1 MQQFFRAKEQYPDA
15 LLFFRMGD
23 FYELFHDDAIVAAK
37 ALDLALT
44 SRQKTADGQDIPMA
58 GVPHHAAAGYLA
70 KLVDKGFRVAI
81 CEQMAD
87 PATVKGIVPREVV
100 RVVTPG
106 LAIDPDAMSER
117 ADNWLAVVVKDAEGI
132 VVASIELSRSA
143 ARVTSLRD
151 EAELVAE
158 LTRTEAREIL
168 TEGLGEATL
177 AALRVAFPR
186 ARLAAA
192 PAARPEALEAA
203 LGDGRVEELDARSRS
218 TLSRAVAYAQ
228 AAHPQVAIHIEI
240 LDRTEPSTTL
250 TLDEPA
256 IRNLELLRTL
266 GGDKEG
272 SLVHAIDATRT
283 SMGARLLRR
292 RLVRPL
298 ADVAAIRRRLDDV
311 QQLVEDTTS
320 RASVRAALD
329 DVADLERLVT
339 RAELGL
345 GTPRE
350 LGAIRRTLGAAASL
364 ASLLRE
370 AGAAIDDL
378 RGASPTLRDASP
390 TLRGASPT
398 LRGASPT
405 LRGPSIRP
413 PSELGHE
420 LFVELTRVLE
430 DELPQT
436 ASQGGLVRAGAD
448 PRVDELRGLASQSRD
463 VLLALEERERV
474 ASGIASLKVGYTRVF
489 GYYIEITRS
498 NLKSVPAHFR
508 RKQTVA
514 NGERY
519 TTEELDELE
528 RAIASAEDRLK
539 ALEIEI
545 FERTRARVAKAASEL
560 RRIAAWLAELDV
572 TSCLAEIAASRGYV
586 RPTVDESTR
595 LELEGS
601 RHPVVELALPAGTF
615 VPNDV
620 SLDAQGERMWV
631 ITGPN
636 MAGKSTVMRQAALLV
651 ILAQLGSYV
660 PAHRAHVGLV
670 DRIYTRV
677 GASDNLAR
685 GQSTFMVEMAET
697 AALVRGATTRSLVI
711 LDEVGRGT
719 STYDGLAIARAVA
732 EHLVDRVRCRALF
745 ATHYHELCALEEARP
760 GAVRNHNATAREH
773 QGDVVFLHRLVP
785 GGANRSYGV
794 AVARIAGL
802 PDDVVARART
812 LLAGLE
818 ARSERGEA
826 SKQLALFTPVAAT
839 QAEPTSAASAT
850 ERARTPDPIEAEIL
864 AELEALALETTT
876 PMQAFT
882 RVVAWRE
889 RLRTRG

>member
-1 MQQFFRAKEQYPDA
+1 MTRASSRPSSGEGEKRSPAMQQFFRAKEQYPDA

-23 FYELFHDDAIVAAK
+23 FYELFHDDAIVAAR

-117 ADNWLAVVVKDAEGI
+117 ADNWLAVVVKDGEGV
-132 VVASIELSRSA
+132 VVASVELSRSA
-143 ARVTSLRD
+143 ARVTALRD
-151 EAELVAE
+151 EAELIAE

-168 TEGLGEATL
+168 SEGLGEPTL

-186 ARLAAA
+186 ARLAHA
-192 PAARPEALEAA
+192 PSPKPE
-203 LGDGRVEELDARSRS
+203 VLDAVLGEGRADTLDPRSRA
-218 TLSRAVAYAQ
+218 TLSRAIAYAQ
-228 AAHPQVAIHIEI
+228 AAHPQASIHIEV

-283 SMGARLLRR
+283 CMGARLLRR

-311 QQLVEDTTS
+311 QQLVEDATA
-320 RASVRAALD
+320 RAVVREKLD

-350 LGAIRRTLGAAASL
+350 LGAVRRTLGAAASL
-364 ASLLRE
+364 ASVLRE
-370 AGAAIDDL
+370 SGAAIEDL
-378 RGASPTLRDASP
+378 RGAS
-390 TLRGASPT
+390 
-398 LRGASPT
+398 
-405 LRGPSIRP
+405 IRP
-413 PSELGHE
+413 PTELGHE
-420 LFVELTRVLE
+420 LFVELSRLLE

-448 PRVDELRGLASQSRD
+448 PRVDELRNLASKSRD
-463 VLLALEERERV
+463 VLLALEERERA

-528 RAIASAEDRLK
+528 RAIASAEERLK
-539 ALEIEI
+539 GLEIEI
-545 FERTRARVAKAASEL
+545 FERTRALVAKAASGL

-572 TSCLAEIAASRGYV
+572 TACLAEIAASRGYV
-586 RPTVDESTR
+586 RPVVDDGTR

-660 PAHRAHVGLV
+660 PAHRARVGLV

-760 GAVRNHNATAREH
+760 GAVRNHNASAREH
-773 QGDVVFLHRLVP
+773 QGDVVFLHRLVA

-802 PDDVVARART
+802 PEDVVARART

-818 ARSERGEA
+818 ERSERREAEA
-826 SKQLALFTPVAAT
+826 SKQLALFAPPPVEEA
-839 QAEPTSAASAT
+839 PVASAT
-850 ERARTPDPIEAEIL
+850 AERARTLEPVEAEIL

-876 PMQAFT
+876 PMHAFT
-882 RVVAWRE
+882 RLIAWRE

>member
-1 MQQFFRAKEQYPDA
+1 MTRPTAPPRQGEGEKRSPAMQQFFRAKEQYPDA

-23 FYELFHDDAIVAAK
+23 FYELFHDDAIVASK

-44 SRQKTADGQDIPMA
+44 SRQKTADGQEIPMA
-58 GVPHHAAAGYLA
+58 GVPHHAASGYLA
-70 KLVDKGFRVAI
+70 KLVEKGFRVAI

-87 PATVKGIVPREVV
+87 PATVRGLVPREVV

-106 LAIDPDAMSER
+106 LALDPDAMSER
-117 ADNWLAVVVKDAEGI
+117 ADNWLAVVVRDGAGV

-151 EAELVAE
+151 EAELLAE
-158 LTRTEAREIL
+158 LTRTEAREVL
-168 TEGLGEATL
+168 AHGVSEETL
-177 AALRVAFPR
+177 AALRLAFPR
-186 ARLAAA
+186 ARVDHA
-192 PAARPEALEAA
+192 PAPRPELLEAA
-203 LGDGRVEELDARSRS
+203 FEEGRLDVLDARSREA
-218 TLSRAVAYAQ
+218 LSRAVAYAQ
-228 AAHPQVAIHIEI
+228 AAHPQASIRIEM
-240 LDRTEPSTTL
+240 LDRAEPSSSL

-266 GGDKEG
+266 SGDKEG
-272 SLVHAIDATRT
+272 SLVHALDDTRT

-292 RLVRPL
+292 RIVRPL
-298 ADVAAIRRRLDDV
+298 SDVTAIRRRLDDV
-311 QQLVEDTTS
+311 QQLVEDATL
-320 RASVRAALD
+320 RAAVRARLEG
-329 DVADLERLVT
+329 VADLERLVT

-345 GTPRE
+345 GAPRE
-350 LGAIRRTLGAAASL
+350 LGAIRRTLGAAASI

-370 AGAAIDDL
+370 ASAAVEEL
-378 RGASPTLRDASP
+378 RGAS
-390 TLRGASPT
+390 
-398 LRGASPT
+398 
-405 LRGPSIRP
+405 IRP
-413 PSELGHE
+413 PTDLAHALFTELERG
-420 LFVELTRVLE
+420 LE

-436 ASQGGLVRAGAD
+436 ASQGGLVRGGAD
-448 PRVDELRGLASQSRD
+448 ARVDELRALAGKSRD
-463 VLLALEERERV
+463 VLLALEERERA

-489 GYYIEITRS
+489 GYYIEVTRS

-528 RAIASAEDRLK
+528 RAIATAEDRLK
-539 ALEIEI
+539 ALELEI
-545 FERTRARVAKAASEL
+545 FERLRGRVAQTASSL

-572 TSCLAEIAASRGYV
+572 TSCLAELAAQRGYV
-586 RPTVDESTR
+586 RPLVDDGTR
-595 LELEGS
+595 LELEGC
-601 RHPVVELALPAGTF
+601 RHPVVELSLPPGTF

-620 SLDAQGERMWV
+620 RLDAQGERMWV

-660 PAHRAHVGLV
+660 PAQRARVGVV

-745 ATHYHELCALEEARP
+745 ATHYHEFCALEEARP

-773 QGDVVFLHRLVP
+773 RGEVVFLHRLVP

-794 AVARIAGL
+794 AVARLAGL
-802 PDDVVARART
+802 PDEVVARART
-812 LLAGLE
+812 LLAALE
-818 ARSERGEA
+818 ARSERPVEEGT
-826 SKQLALFTPVAAT
+826 KQLPLFSSPASSPHEAAQAPDAAGPDVSGPHVDPVGAA
-839 QAEPTSAASAT
+839 
-850 ERARTPDPIEAEIL
+850 IL
-864 AELEALALETTT
+864 AELEALALETMT
-876 PMQAFT
+876 PIEVFARMA
-882 RVVAWRE
+882 AWRE
-889 RLRTRG
+889 RLGPRR

>member
-1 MQQFFRAKEQYPDA
+1 MSRAAEASGEKRSPAMQQFFRAKEQYPDA

-44 SRQKTADGQDIPMA
+44 SRQKNADGTEIPMA

-70 KLVDKGFRVAI
+70 RLVDKGFRVAI
-81 CEQMAD
+81 CEQMVD
-87 PATVKGIVPREVV
+87 PSTVKGIVPREVV

-106 LAIDPDAMSER
+106 LAIDPDAMSDR
-117 ADNWLAVVVKDAEGI
+117 ADNWLAVIVKDAEGI
-132 VVASIELSRSA
+132 VVAAIELSRSA
-143 ARVTSLRD
+143 ARVTALRD
-151 EAELVAE
+151 ETELVAE
-158 LTRTEAREIL
+158 LTRVEAREL
-168 TEGLGEATL
+168 LVLGLDER
-177 AALRVAFPR
+177 ALGAMRVAFPR

-192 PAARPEALEAA
+192 PPEDLEALLASIDESR
-203 LGDGRVEELDARSRS
+203 LSDLDRRARGV
-218 TLSRAVAYAQ
+218 LSRAIVYAQ
-228 AAHPQVAIHIEI
+228 AAHPRSNIHFDLVE
-240 LDRTEPSTTL
+240 RTEPSTTL

-272 SLVHAIDATRT
+272 SLVHALDETRT

-292 RLVRPL
+292 RIVRPL
-298 ADVAAIRRRLDDV
+298 ADVAAIRRRLDEV
-311 QQLVEDTTS
+311 QELVEDAPL
-320 RASVRAALD
+320 RGQVRADLD
-329 DVADLERLVT
+329 AVADLERLVT

-345 GTPRE
+345 ASPRE
-350 LGAIRRTLGAAASL
+350 LGGVRRTLAATASL
-364 ASLLRE
+364 ASRLRE
-370 AGAAIDDL
+370 GARGSDAL
-378 RGASPTLRDASP
+378 RGVAIRIPTDLAHGLF
-390 TLRGASPT
+390 T
-398 LRGASPT
+398 
-405 LRGPSIRP
+405 
-413 PSELGHE
+413 ELE
-420 LFVELTRVLE
+420 RVLE
-430 DELPQT
+430 DELPHT

-448 PRVDELRGLASQSRD
+448 ARVDEVRGLASESRD
-463 VLLALEERERV
+463 ILLALEERERA
-474 ASGIASLKVGYTRVF
+474 ASGITSLKVGYTRVF

-498 NLKSVPAHFR
+498 NLKSVPKHFR

-528 RAIASAEDRLK
+528 RAIVGAEERTK

-545 FERTRARVAKAASEL
+545 FERVRVRVAEHASKL
-560 RRIAAWLAELDV
+560 RVIAAWLAELDV
-572 TSCLAEIAASRGYV
+572 TSCLADLASRRGYV
-586 RPTVDESTR
+586 RPEVDDGSSLV
-595 LELEGS
+595 LEAS

-620 SLDAQGERMWV
+620 TLDARGERMWV

-636 MAGKSTVMRQAALLV
+636 MAGKSTVMRQAALVV

-660 PAHRAHVGLV
+660 PAAVARIGVV

-697 AALVRGATTRSLVI
+697 AALVRGASTRSLVV

-745 ATHYHELCALEEARP
+745 ATHYHELCALEAARP
-760 GAVRNHNATAREH
+760 GLVKNQNVAARERPSSK
-773 QGDVVFLHRLVP
+773 GDGGDIVFLHRLVA

-794 AVARIAGL
+794 AVAKLAGL
-802 PDDVVARART
+802 PEEVVARART
-812 LLAGLE
+812 LLASLE
-818 ARSERGEA
+818 ARTEA
-826 SKQLALFTPVAAT
+826 QETAGSKQLGLFGAAVA
-839 QAEPTSAASAT
+839 ESGESRP
-850 ERARTPDPIEAEIL
+850 EARGDDSPRRSDDEAVLREIEAL
-864 AELEALALETTT
+864 TLESTT
-876 PMQAFT
+876 PMEAFAKLA
-882 RVVAWRE
+882 AWRD
-889 RLRTRG
+889 RLRR

>member
-70 KLVDKGFRVAI
+70 RLVEKGFRVAI

-117 ADNWLAVVVKDAEGI
+117 ADNWLAVVVKDAEGV
-132 VVASIELSRSA
+132 VVASLELSRSA
-143 ARVTSLRD
+143 ARVTMLRD
-151 EAELVAE
+151 EPELVAE
-158 LTRTEAREIL
+158 LTRAEAREIL
-168 TEGLGEATL
+168 FEGLAESTL

-186 ARLAAA
+186 ARLAPA
-192 PAARPEALEAA
+192 PAPRLEVLEAA
-203 LGDGRVEELDARSRS
+203 LGEGRADELDARARAA
-218 TLSRAVAYAQ
+218 LSRAVGYAQ
-228 AAHPQVAIHIEI
+228 AAHPQVAVHIEI

-256 IRNLELLRTL
+256 MRNLELLRTL

-311 QQLVEDTTS
+311 QQLVEDATS
-320 RASVRAALD
+320 RAAVRKGLD
-329 DVADLERLVT
+329 DVADLERLIT

-350 LGAIRRTLGAAASL
+350 LGAIRRTLGAAASAAGL
-364 ASLLRE
+364 LQDVMRASAALEGLRV
-370 AGAAIDDL
+370 
-378 RGASPTLRDASP
+378 
-390 TLRGASPT
+390 
-398 LRGASPT
+398 
-405 LRGPSIRP
+405 PSIRP
-413 PSELGHE
+413 PTDLGHE

-430 DELPQT
+430 EELPHA
-436 ASQGGLVRAGAD
+436 ASQGGLVREGAD
-448 PRVDELRGLASQSRD
+448 PRVDELRALASKSRD
-463 VLLALEERERV
+463 VLLALEERERS

-528 RAIASAEDRLK
+528 RALASAEDRLK
-539 ALEIEI
+539 ALEVEI
-545 FERTRARVAKAASEL
+545 FERARAQVARAASGL
-560 RRIAAWLAELDV
+560 RRLAAWLAELDV

-586 RPTVDESTR
+586 RPVVDESAR

-620 SLDAQGERMWV
+620 RLDAQGERMWV

-745 ATHYHELCALEEARP
+745 ATHYHELCALEQSRP
-760 GAVRNHNATAREH
+760 GAVRNHNASAREH

-818 ARSERGEA
+818 GESRQA
-826 SKQLALFTPVAAT
+826 DTRQLALFAPPSSPSSTVAMDADAAARPALDPVQAAVL
-839 QAEPTSAASAT
+839 AE
-850 ERARTPDPIEAEIL
+850 IEAL
-864 AELEALALETTT
+864 SLESTT
-876 PMQAFT
+876 PIDAFARLAT
-882 RVVAWRE
+882 WRE
-889 RLRTRG
+889 RLRTRR